1 MNFLVLL
8 LFIGNIFG
16 LGHISYPGVGWR
28 TLNFAEPVEKRRLNG
43 SVIKDEEVESELACQ
58 FKCVGEHRCQSYN
71 FGPSE
76 TSLTKHLC
84 QLSNSDRFVDRENFI
99 EDANFKYG
107 GFQVSSAFIYPFE
120 KENFKVN
127 VVAGE
132 VFEA

>member
-8 LFIGNIFG
+8 LFIGNIFS

-28 TLNFAEPVEKRRLNG
+28 ALNFAEPVEKRRLNG

-84 QLSNSDRFVDRENFI
+84 QLSKSDRFVDRENFI

-107 GFQVSSAFIYPFE
+107 GFQVSSAFIHHL
-120 KENFKVN
+120 KGKILKLT
-127 VVAGE
+127 
-132 VFEA
+132 